1 MPNKPIATNAGSTHL
16 GKTLAAPYSS
26 SEEMANS
33 ISHGVGVVAGV
44 LGTLFMLV
52 KGYSVLNLVQLLGVL
67 AYGLSIV
74 LLFLCSTL
82 YHSVK
87 DADLKKKLKLA
98 DHCAIYLLIAGTY
111 TPLMLIS
118 LQSANA
124 DYILLAIW
132 GLALAGI
139 VFKTLFI
146 HKFEKL
152 SLVLYLIMGW
162 LCVTVMPELI
172 ASMSALGFGLLLAG
186 GLFYSVGVVFYAS
199 KRIPYNHAIWH
210 IFVLFGALSHFLC
223 VYLTVI

>member
-16 GKTLAAPYSS
+16 CKTLAAPYSS

-44 LGTLFMLV
+44 LATLFMLL

-118 LQSANA
+118 LQSASA

-210 IFVLFGALSHFLC
+210 IFVLLGALSHFLC